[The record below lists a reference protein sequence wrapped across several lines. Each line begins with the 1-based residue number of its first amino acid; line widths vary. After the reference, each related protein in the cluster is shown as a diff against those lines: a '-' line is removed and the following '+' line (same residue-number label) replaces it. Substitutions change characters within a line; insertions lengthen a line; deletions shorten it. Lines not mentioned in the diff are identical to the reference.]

1 MPDPEPLI
9 SYILS
14 CHGNQNQY
22 ILERYK
28 EFSAFVKKQTD
39 PSFHVTKDA
48 GCFLLCQINFSFFQK
63 RLAGAPG
70 APVMIGTTGKNKTK
84 KDKIM

>member
-48 GCFLLCQINFSFFQK
+48 GCFLCVK
-63 RLAGAPG
+63 
-70 APVMIGTTGKNKTK
+70 
-84 KDKIM
+84 